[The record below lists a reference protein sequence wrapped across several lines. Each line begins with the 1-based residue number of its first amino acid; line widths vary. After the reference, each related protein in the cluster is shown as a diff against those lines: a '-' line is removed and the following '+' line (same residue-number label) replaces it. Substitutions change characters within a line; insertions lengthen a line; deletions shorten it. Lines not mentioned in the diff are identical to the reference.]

1 MESLSLYCFETDLF
15 CSIWGLQNSSLLLQE
30 PVVCSFLLLCVIS
43 FFWNLVIHSP
53 VEKLAC
59 LPFGAM
65 SVGDWPFW
73 GQIHLFPG
81 PSLGMVIL
89 WFSSLFS
96 KPPSLCVTF
105 CLSFRLLVKFRKFHS
120 RCQVPNV
127 GYEPGNQ
134 IMILKSPYNLI
145 LQAEKR
151 YFT

>member
-1 MESLSLYCFETDLF
+1 MRLAKFISFF
-15 CSIWGLQNSSLLLQE
+15 CKNQW
-30 PVVCSFLLLCVIS
+30 FLLLYCCVLFHS
-43 FFWNLVIHSP
+43 FETWLSILLLKSWLVYS
-53 VEKLAC
+53 
-59 LPFGAM
+59 
-65 SVGDWPFW
+65 W
-73 GQIHLFPG
+73 GYAGCSGYECRGLTF
-81 PSLGMVIL
+81 LGTDPLVSWSQPRGVIL

-96 KPPSLCVTF
+96 KPPSLCVIF

-145 LQAEKR
+145 LQAEKW